1 MSIRCGYRG
10 VAGWCAM
17 GRRRFG
23 KLRKLPS
30 GRYQASFVG
39 PSGQRQTAPN
49 TFRTKT
55 DADRWLVNVESDISR
70 GVWLDEQTGR
80 QVFGKYA
87 AAYLRDSPDVGER
100 WAETCTRNMCL
111 HMTDLLDLPLIAISP
126 AVVRSWHAKA
136 LAGTGGR
143 TSIAQSYRF
152 LRTVMNCAVRDGAI
166 AVNPCQIRGAG
177 KDMAKERPIA
187 SPAEIVELV
196 DAITPRYRAAVLLA
210 AWCGLRRGEV
220 CALATADVDLVAN
233 VVRVRRNRV
242 ELLESGRKFDKAP
255 KTRAGMR
262 DIAIPP
268 HLRPAMVEHM
278 EKWAGRDRFFLGR
291 DGQPM
296 RGNAIY
302 QAFVR
307 AREKVSVEIT
317 FHDLRH
323 TGQTLAASTGA
334 TLADL
339 MMRLGHSSSVA
350 AMRYLHVVE
359 GRDRKVADELS
370 RLAARGDALEL
381 PKTIVVKS

>member
-1 MSIRCGYRG
+1 
-10 VAGWCAM
+10 M

-87 AAYLRDSPDVGER
+87 EAYLRDSPDVGER
-100 WAETCTRNMCL
+100 WAETCTRNMRL

-136 LAGTGGR
+136 LAGNGGR

-187 SPAEIVELV
+187 SPAEIVKLV
-196 DAITPRYRAAVLLA
+196 DAITPRYRAAVVLA

-242 ELLESGRKFDKAP
+242 ELLESGRKFDKVP

-278 EKWAGRDRFFLGR
+278 QKWAGRDRFFR
-291 DGQPM
+291 RPRRAADAGQCDLS
-296 RGNAIY
+296 G
-302 QAFVR
+302 VR
-307 AREKVSVEIT
+307 TCSR
-317 FHDLRH
+317 
-323 TGQTLAASTGA
+323 
-334 TLADL
+334 
-339 MMRLGHSSSVA
+339 
-350 AMRYLHVVE
+350 E
-359 GRDRKVADELS
+359 GRS
-370 RLAARGDALEL
+370 RDHFSRSATHRTDVGGEYRGDSRGFDDAAGSF
-381 PKTIVVKS
+381 VVGGCDAVPARRGGPGPESGGRVEPVGGTRGRAGAAQNNRREVVNYGHDRGM